1 MDDIFG
7 VLEYGSIVGSDH
19 DRGLVI
25 TYNGSCTFN
34 VWRVDGYEFDNID
47 CFTRDNATASTARAI
62 AAEWLDA
69 CLGGEP

>member
-1 MDDIFG
+1 MYDIFG
-7 VLEYGSIVGSDH
+7 VLEYGSIVAADA

-34 VWRVDGYEFDNID
+34 VWLVDGYEFEPIE
-47 CFTRDNATASTARAI
+47 CFTRDGATASTARAI